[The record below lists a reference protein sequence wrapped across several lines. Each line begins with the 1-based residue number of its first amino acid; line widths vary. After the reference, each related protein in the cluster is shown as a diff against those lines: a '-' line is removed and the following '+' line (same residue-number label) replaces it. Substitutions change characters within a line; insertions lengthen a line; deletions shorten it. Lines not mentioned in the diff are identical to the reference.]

1 MKRLVAAF
9 CCCLV
14 LGCASSPPSPVDG
27 VYYVAAPGNDRNDGV
42 SPQTPFRSLFRALAA
57 ASTGTAKT
65 IVVLGTLDIFSER
78 SSNNERVFLIQGT
91 GREEITIRGEA
102 PGGEKAVLSGAG
114 SPGRVVLIKGD
125 AVIRFEHIEISGGTT
140 EGEGG
145 GIGVGAGV
153 VLTLGEGAVVSGN
166 TAFAGGGV
174 AVAPGGKLVL
184 RGGSVTGNSAEG
196 VGGGIAAAGK
206 NAAVIMEDGELR
218 GNRAG
223 MGGGAAVYEE
233 GVFELAGGIVSGN
246 AARESGGGLIAAI
259 GGTLLV
265 RGGNVTGNSSEGMGG
280 GAAAAGKNTVFTLDG
295 GTISGNTAARGNAVY
310 VVKGGSNDLVRE
322 KDAGRGVILDSSVS
336 GPAGGW
342 EALSAGKRLSVQVQA
357 ETDGFGGQGRD
368 DDNDE

>member
-1 MKRLVAAF
+1 MKRLVAAL

-14 LGCASSPPSPVDG
+14 AGCASSPPAPLDG
-27 VYYVAAPGNDRNDGV
+27 AYYAAARGNDRNDGC

-57 ASTGTAKT
+57 ASTGPAKT

-102 PGGEKAVLSGAG
+102 SGAEKAVLSGAG

-125 AVIRFEHIEISGGTT
+125 AVIRFEHIEISGGKTG
-140 EGEGG
+140 GEGG
-145 GIGVGAGV
+145 GIGAGAGV
-153 VLTLGEGAVVSGN
+153 VLTLGAGAVVTGN

-174 AVAPGGKLVL
+174 AVAPGGKLIL

-218 GNRAG
+218 GNKAG
-223 MGGGAAVYEE
+223 MGGGAAVYEA
-233 GVFELAGGIVSGN
+233 GVFELNGGTVSGN

-265 RGGNVTGNSSEGMGG
+265 HGGNVTGNSSEGMGG
-280 GAAAAGKNTVFTLDG
+280 GAAAAGTNTVFIMDG
-295 GTISGNTAARGNAVY
+295 GTITGNTAARGKTAY
-310 VVKGGSNDLVRE
+310 VVKGGSHDLVRE
-322 KDAGRGVILDSSVS
+322 TDAGRGIVLDSSVA

-342 EALSAGKRLSVQVQA
+342 ETVPAGKRPAVQA
-357 ETDGFGGQGRD
+357 EADDSND
-368 DDNDE
+368 DDG